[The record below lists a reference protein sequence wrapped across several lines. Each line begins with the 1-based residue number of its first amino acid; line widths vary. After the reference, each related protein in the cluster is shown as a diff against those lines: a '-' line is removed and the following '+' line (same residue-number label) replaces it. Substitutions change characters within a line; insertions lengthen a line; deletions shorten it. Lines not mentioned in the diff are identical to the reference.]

1 MVKTINRNINRKLFN
16 EAKKVIPGGVNSPVR
31 SFSHVGGHPIFSK
44 KGAGSY
50 LWDEQGKKYIDYC
63 LCWGALILGHAH
75 PGLLRVLK
83 SRIDK
88 GTGFGTATEPEIV
101 LAKLIVEALPSIEQ
115 VRLVNSGTEAVMSA
129 VRLGRA
135 YTKRKKIIKF
145 EGSYHGHADHL
156 LVKAGSGLATLGLS
170 DSCGVPQDFAKHTI
184 VIPFNNAEVF
194 KSTIKKYKDD
204 LAAVIVEPVAANCGL
219 IPPGEEFLETLRE
232 LTRKHNIVLIFDE
245 VITGFRLGLG
255 GAQEFFGIKPDLTC
269 LGKIIGAGLPIG
281 AFGGPRK
288 IMKLLAPTGG
298 VYQAGTLSGNPIS
311 VTAGIFTLE
320 TLKKLNPYKSLES
333 KTKKI
338 SLALKSAAE
347 KNNIDLKVN
356 HIGSMFS
363 LFFTKKEVIDHKTAK
378 TQNLDLFRRF
388 FKSMLSEGVYLSPS
402 GFETNFLSIA
412 HSNGDIEKTIK
423 IFEETLKKLRRKK
436 NDKC

>member
-1 MVKTINRNINRKLFN
+1 MVKTINLDANRKLFN

-31 SFSHVGGHPIFSK
+31 SFVSVGGHPIFSK
-44 KGAGSY
+44 KGCGPY

-75 PGLLRVLK
+75 PGLLKVLK

-88 GTGFGTATEPEIV
+88 GIGFGTATEPEIA
-101 LAKLIVEALPSIEQ
+101 LAKLITQAFPLIEQ

-129 VRLGRA
+129 IRLARA
-135 YTKRKKIIKF
+135 YTKKRKIIKF

-156 LVKAGSGLATLGLS
+156 LVKAGSGLATLGIS
-170 DSCGVPQDFAKHTI
+170 NSCGVPQDFAKHTI
-184 VIPFNNAEVF
+184 VIPFNNLEVF
-194 KSTIKKYKDD
+194 KSTVKKYQGD
-204 LAAVIVEPVAANCGL
+204 LAAVIVEPIMANCGL
-219 IPPGEEFLETLRE
+219 ILPKEAFLKTLRK
-232 LTRKHNIVLIFDE
+232 LTSENDIVLIFDE
-245 VITGFRLGLG
+245 VVTGFRLGFG

-281 AFGGPRK
+281 AFGGLRK
-288 IMKLLAPTGG
+288 IMKLLAPIGS

-320 TLKKLNPYKSLES
+320 TLKKLNSYKSLEN

-356 HIGSMFS
+356 RIGSMFS
-363 LFFTKKEVIDHKTAK
+363 LFFTKKEVIDYKTAK
-378 TQNLDLFRRF
+378 TQNLDLFRSF
-388 FKSMLSEGVYLSPS
+388 FKTMLFQGVYLSPS

-412 HSNGDIEKTIK
+412 HSNDDIEKTIR
-423 IFEETLKKLRRKK
+423 IFEKTLKKFGRKK